1 MDCVFCK
8 IARGEIPARVVYE
21 DDKVISFHDINPK
34 APVHVLLIPKMHVEN
49 LKEEIPADVSHALI
63 RGIRETVKRLGVSEY
78 RIISNNGRGAGQE
91 VFHLH
96 FHIVAGIEIPPA
108 TV

>member
-49 LKEEIPADVSHALI
+49 LKEEIPPDVSHALI